1 MTVLVEVSD
10 PMEIAALYLGDA
22 RPSHV
27 LRPWIT
33 LGMIS
38 SFDGSATVD
47 DGSTGLGGPP
57 DRAVFRALRAVAD
70 LVVVGA
76 STARAERYRAV
87 RLPDEL
93 VKWRQERGLPPTP
106 GIAIVSNSLDLD
118 LTDSLVES
126 RPIIVTSAASPA
138 DRRVALARFAEVIV
152 AGDERVDLGQAMG
165 ELRKRGVERVTLEGG
180 PTVNAQVA
188 DLLDEACVTIA
199 PLLVRGDGP
208 RIVHGQGGSRGALLD
223 RVTVSEDFL
232 LLRYLFP

>member
-1 MTVLVEVSD
+1 MTVLVEMSD
-10 PMEIAALYLGDA
+10 PSEIASLYLGDA
-22 RPSHV
+22 RPPQR

-93 VKWRQERGLPPTP
+93 VRWRQDMGLAPTP
-106 GIAIVSNSLDLD
+106 GIAIVSNSLEFD
-118 LTDSLVES
+118 LTDSLMES
-126 RPIIVTSAASPA
+126 RPIIVTSAASPVE
-138 DRRVALARFAEVIV
+138 RRAALAHFAEVIV
-152 AGDERVDLGQAMG
+152 AGDERVDFGEAMG
-165 ELRKRGVERVTLEGG
+165 ELRERGVERVTLEGG

-199 PLLVRGDGP
+199 PQLIRGDGP
-208 RIVHGQGGSRGALLD
+208 RIVHGQGGSREASLD
-223 RVTVSEDFL
+223 RVIVGDDFL
-232 LLRYLFP
+232 LLRYLFS